1 MSENVRIKLIT
12 IEMCI
17 CGDNKNMKIKRIEIS
32 GIGGI
37 SELAVDFKEN
47 VNIICGVNGIG
58 KTTIL
63 KVITD
68 AFLFRIR
75 SLKRNSLYEKGKY
88 KIYIEDEGKVKEIE
102 VEVKASSPQEGDPA
116 NSNRIDP
123 KNLMTFEA
131 SRDIFYTQLK
141 NIPLDP
147 VRDPLESEKIL
158 LFGIRAI
165 DIKGWFV
172 NRFLFSEQT
181 KSKINTRNNFELSK
195 KIFGLLDD
203 DIKFNTVNPRTG
215 DIILSSS
222 KGDVYFEYMSSGYK
236 TCFYILLGMIKE
248 IEYRF
253 GDSIFAS
260 DFSGIILIDEID
272 LHLHPLWQAK
282 LINVLKNIFG
292 NAQIIATTHSPSI
305 LQSLNK
311 DEIIALGYDE
321 CGKAI
326 VKELN
331 LGEYGLQGWT
341 LEEILQDV
349 MEMPYTTSE
358 LYKRTISK
366 FDKAMDDG
374 NISEIKHN
382 YEILDKMLHPR
393 STLRKLLQIQMA
405 GLEE

>member
-1 MSENVRIKLIT
+1 
-12 IEMCI
+12 
-17 CGDNKNMKIKRIEIS
+17 
-32 GIGGI
+32 
-37 SELAVDFKEN
+37 
-47 VNIICGVNGIG
+47 
-58 KTTIL
+58 
-63 KVITD
+63 
-68 AFLFRIR
+68 
-75 SLKRNSLYEKGKY
+75 
-88 KIYIEDEGKVKEIE
+88 
-102 VEVKASSPQEGDPA
+102 
-116 NSNRIDP
+116 
-123 KNLMTFEA
+123 
-131 SRDIFYTQLK
+131 
-141 NIPLDP
+141 
-147 VRDPLESEKIL
+147 
-158 LFGIRAI
+158 
-165 DIKGWFV
+165 
-172 NRFLFSEQT
+172 
-181 KSKINTRNNFELSK
+181 TRNNFELSK

-236 TCFYILLGMIKE
+236 TCFYILLGLIKE